1 MNHEDDLYHLA
12 KEIDAKV
19 AAAKHAS
26 LTAAQDRTTWRLPG
40 ELGTLTVTGA
50 GELVDVTLEASV
62 AKSYSAASLSRKL
75 LAGIQRAENVA
86 TQRLHDKESGGRF
99 A

>member
-19 AAAKHAS
+19 EKAKSTASAAARAR
-26 LTAAQDRTTWRLPG
+26 RTWHLPG
-40 ELGTLTVTGA
+40 EIGTFTTTGT
-50 GELVDVTLEASV
+50 GELVDVSLNAAV
-62 AKSYSAASLSRKL
+62 VKSYSAASLSRKL
-75 LAGIQRAENVA
+75 LAGIQRAE
-86 TQRLHDKESGGRF
+86 RDGGI

>member
-19 AAAKHAS
+19 EKAKSAASAAAR
-26 LTAAQDRTTWRLPG
+26 AQRTWLLPG
-40 ELGTLTVTGA
+40 EIGTFTTTGT
-50 GELVDVTLEASV
+50 GELVDVSLNASV
-62 AKSYSAASLSRKL
+62 VKSYSAASLSRKL
-75 LAGIQRAENVA
+75 LAGIQRAE
-86 TQRLHDKESGGRF
+86 RDGGI